1 MKKLM
6 VSFLIAG
13 ISFAMSNLQQVS
25 AQLDKAAGKI
35 VYAVQDIPEGKP
47 ISATALEER
56 QIPSDKIPTDAVR
69 SVSEAAGKTAKY
81 GISKGQIVSKHDL
94 K

>member
-1 MKKLM
+1 MKRLI
-6 VSFLIAG
+6 VALLIAI
-13 ISFAMSNLQQVS
+13 ISFTSSSLLQVS
-25 AQLDKAAGKI
+25 AQIQQAAGKI

-56 QIPSDKIPTDAVR
+56 QIPADKIPTDSVR
-69 SVSEAAGKTAKY
+69 SISEAAGKVAKY
-81 GISKGQIVSKHDL
+81 TISKGQILSKHDL